1 MARRNTVVPY
11 SRDYRKPP
19 RWGMGLP
26 PRRPPGLVTRFLSR
40 VLNPVFYLKTV
51 IGLAMF
57 GLFILPA
64 IADLT
69 NAAMKPVQVGDGT
82 CRILRVVDGDTVT
95 LMCAEEGMQ
104 SARLVGF
111 DTPEKFSPQCM
122 AEFVAAERA
131 GWAIRTFI
139 QKADR
144 LTLTREG
151 TDRYGRA
158 LVRLELDGQDVAGL
172 MIRAG
177 HARAYGAGPRGGW
190 C

>member
-1 MARRNTVVPY
+1 
-11 SRDYRKPP
+11 
-19 RWGMGLP
+19 MGLP
-26 PRRPPGLVTRFLSR
+26 PRRPPGLVTRLLRR
-40 VLNPVFYLKTV
+40 VLNPTFYLKAV
-51 IGLAMF
+51 IGLALF

-64 IADLT
+64 IADLA
-69 NAAMKPVQVGDGT
+69 NAAMKPVQAADGS

-95 LMCAEEGMQ
+95 LMCGEEGME

-111 DTPEKFSPQCM
+111 DTPEKFSPRCL

-131 GWAIRTFI
+131 AWALRTFI

-144 LTLTREG
+144 LKLVRDG
-151 TDRYGRA
+151 VDRYGRA
-158 LVRLELDGQDVAGL
+158 LVLLELDGQDVASL